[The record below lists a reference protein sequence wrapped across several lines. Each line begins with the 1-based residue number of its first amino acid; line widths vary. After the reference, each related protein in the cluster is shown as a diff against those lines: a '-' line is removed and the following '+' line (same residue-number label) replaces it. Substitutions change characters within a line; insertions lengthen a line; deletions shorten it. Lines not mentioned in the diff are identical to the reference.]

1 MRVWLVSW
9 DYRWF
14 IGVRYHWSVLNVDM
28 FGCFGW
34 TGFTEYARKVSEA
47 RGYD

>member
-9 DYRWF
+9 DWRRF